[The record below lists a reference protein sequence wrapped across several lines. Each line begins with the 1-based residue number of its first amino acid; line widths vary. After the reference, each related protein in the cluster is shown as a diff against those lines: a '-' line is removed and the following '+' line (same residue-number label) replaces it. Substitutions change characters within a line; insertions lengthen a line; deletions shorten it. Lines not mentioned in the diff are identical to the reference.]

1 MCTRAVG
8 ALGHYFEEEGLPTT
22 QISLIRLHT
31 EGIKPPR
38 ALWVPFELGRPLGVP
53 GDPAFQRKVLE
64 AALKLLEAPSGPI
77 IEDYPEEAPASQ
89 GEITALACPVNFVQ
103 DQADI
108 SELEKLGQA
117 LKNEISALHP
127 WYDMAVEKRGRTT
140 VMTAG
145 TEIDATG
152 DFIFSFLGDETPE
165 NPRDDIPIG
174 FSLKLAADDLK
185 AYYLEGITAQPGQ
198 EYASSQVLTGWFWNE
213 TVAGKVLLNIKSKL
227 ENNED
232 NALRIAARALLVPR
246 IVADA
251 TA

>member
-53 GDPAFQRKVLE
+53 GDPAFQRRVLL
-64 AALKLLEAPSGPI
+64 AVLKLVEAPEGPVL
-77 IEDYPEEAPASQ
+77 EDYPEEAPVSQ
-89 GEITALACPVNFVQ
+89 GEIMALSCPVNFVQ

-108 SELEKLGQA
+108 GESEKLHQA
-117 LKNEISALHP
+117 LKNEITALHP
-127 WYDMAVEKRGRTT
+127 WYNMAVEKRGRTT
-140 VMTAG
+140 VMAANG
-145 TEIDATG
+145 KIDATG
-152 DFIFSFLGDETPE
+152 DFIFSFLGDELPE
-165 NPRDDIPIG
+165 NPRDDIAIG
-174 FSLKLAADDLK
+174 YTMKLAADDLK

-198 EYASSQVLTGWFWNE
+198 EYASSQVLADWFWNE

-227 ENNED
+227 ENSED
-232 NALRIAARALLVPR
+232 DALRIAARALLVPTK
-246 IVADA
+246 VADA
-251 TA
+251 LA